1 MSQHLLHFAAA
12 LKQEQESASLEGAEM
27 IEVSLPARSAGALY
41 EKARTAIDYQ
51 EEHLLRRNTILR
63 IIRRF
68 VGSDTTIAEMSRQL
82 IEELIWAKYLPNGE
96 IPASMVNDL
105 IPIFD
110 KYEPLL
116 REIDEVNEGARDYL
130 FSWVLDVLSTEVEY
144 VITPP
149 YTDEALVSFM
159 YQEMKGRVEWDPALK
174 ISEEDKD
181 LFTYIAVHKA
191 LLKSNTAT
199 LRFRVLTL
207 YYPEWPGLAAP
218 SLVKDVATNLERV
231 SKTIDDVIAHTVV
244 AKLMQ
249 QMRRKTGIFHIL
261 RTIAENNP
269 EEITDLIDNPEKMD
283 KEVQKALKK
292 RTKDFRKRLRRK
304 VLRSILFLLVTKTF
318 FALLVEVPYD
328 ILLLGERH
336 YVPVIV
342 NIVFPPMLLGL
353 LALTVTIP
361 EKRNIADYVDAVR
374 AILVGAKHDLLT
386 PRMKR
391 TAFSGFSPL
400 FTFLY
405 AITYVVVYGS
415 VAFLLSLA
423 HFSWVSVVLFLF
435 FLSLVAFFGI
445 RIRYSVRD
453 ILLSDKRRGLVG
465 TLFDFFMIPVVRLGR
480 WLSENVSKINIFIY
494 FFDFILEAPIKV
506 AIRFFEA
513 WSDYIR
519 EKREEL

>member
-1 MSQHLLHFAAA
+1 MSQNLLHFAAA
-12 LKQEQESASLEGAEM
+12 LNQDSNAKPREGEEM

-41 EKARTAIDYQ
+41 EKARSAIDYQ
-51 EEHLLRRNTILR
+51 EEHLLRRNAILR

-68 VGSDTTIAEMSRQL
+68 VGSDTTIADMVRQL
-82 IEELIWAKYLPNGE
+82 IEELIWAKHLPNGQVPVA
-96 IPASMVNDL
+96 IVDAL

-116 REIDEVNEGARDYL
+116 REIDEIDEHDRDDL

-149 YTDEALVSFM
+149 YADEALVSFM
-159 YQEMKGRVEWDPALK
+159 YQEMKGRVDWDPALK
-174 ISEEDKD
+174 VTDEQKD

-207 YYPEWPGLAAP
+207 YYPEWPGGAP
-218 SLVKDVATNLERV
+218 ASLVKDVTSNLERV
-231 SKTIDDVIAHTVV
+231 AKTVDDVIAHPIV

-249 QMRRKTGIFHIL
+249 QMRRRTGVFHIL
-261 RTIAENNP
+261 RTMAEENP
-269 EEITDLIDNPEKMD
+269 EQIPELVNHPEKMD
-283 KEVQKALKK
+283 REVQKVLKK
-292 RTKDFRKRLRRK
+292 RTRNFRKRLRRK

-318 FALLVEVPYD
+318 FAMLVEVPYD

-336 YVPVIV
+336 YVPVVI
-342 NIVFPPMLLGL
+342 NIIFPPLLLGL

-361 EKRNIADYVDAVR
+361 EKRNAADYVDAVR

-391 TAFSGFSPL
+391 SNFTGFSPFFSL
-400 FTFLY
+400 LY
-405 AITYVVVYGS
+405 AITYIVVYGGI
-415 VAFLLSLA
+415 AFLLSLA
-423 HFSWVSVVLFLF
+423 HFSWVSIVLFLS

-494 FFDFILEAPIKV
+494 FFDFILEAPIKI